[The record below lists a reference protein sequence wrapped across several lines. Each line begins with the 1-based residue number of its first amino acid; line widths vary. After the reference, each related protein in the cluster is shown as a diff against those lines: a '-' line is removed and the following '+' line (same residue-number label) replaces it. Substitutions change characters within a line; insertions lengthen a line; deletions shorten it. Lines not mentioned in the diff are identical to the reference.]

1 MELLLNL
8 KEIVCIWLDKVFV
21 ICLFELGKF
30 KGLKIVFSDFVGIS
44 ILVVSVLF
52 WEDIIWDFW
61 MFLIIVFNLIWVVFK
76 FLVGGFLSKFFVF
89 LI

>member
-1 MELLLNL
+1 M
-8 KEIVCIWLDKVFV
+8 
-21 ICLFELGKF
+21 
-30 KGLKIVFSDFVGIS
+30 KIVFSDFVGIS

-76 FLVGGFLSKFFVF
+76 FLVGGLLGKFFVF